1 MKRMLSLLTVCAL
14 ISCAVPSYADMVGQ
28 FKGGVKD
35 VIMSP
40 LVVTD
45 NIKTETDNAK
55 FLPFALIGGLL
66 KGGFYMGKQ
75 IVTGTLHIVTSPLE
89 MGKK

>member
-1 MKRMLSLLTVCAL
+1 MKRMLSLLTAL
-14 ISCAVPSYADMVGQ
+14 AVISFTVPSYADMAEK

-45 NIKTETDNAK
+45 NVKAETDNAK
-55 FLPFALIGGLL
+55 FLPFALVGGLL

-75 IVTGTLHIVTSPLE
+75 IVTGTLAIVTSPLE
-89 MGKK
+89 MVKK